1 LDFKIEPI
9 QNPNLG
15 PRVSPAPF
23 FSRRRIKLLGLGIA
37 ILLVVGL
44 VFFFMGRGSF
54 SESRVELKIDGPQE
68 ISAGA
73 SVSYKVTYANNNKI
87 SLSDIKL
94 NFFYPLDAIVTRDNN
109 VLNIT
114 NENFDIGELE
124 SGESGEK
131 TLTAFVVG
139 DRGNIK
145 TARATLTFKPSN
157 LSSIFKKEASLATTI
172 TTLAVPITLVA
183 PPTVINGQNISY
195 LIDYRNQ
202 SSGDLQ
208 DLRFQVHYP
217 NGFKSSQFSP
227 QPTSR
232 SQGQDIWVI
241 PALKQGGGARI
252 TIQGALSGNERE
264 TKTISVVLQKKIAMA
279 TGDNYIDFEKTEA
292 SSIIATPLLS
302 VGLTVN
308 DSADYIA
315 HAGDLLRYKA
325 NLKNNSDSDIAGL
338 SFSVHLDGSMFDLA
352 SVRSDGFFDSRVG
365 TIYWN
370 SSTVSALNNLGA
382 NQSATVEFEARLKS
396 SFSGSL
402 GARESFVKAAAHLET
417 PNVPADLN
425 MDKLTA
431 DSELVTRISSSP
443 TFAQKVLLNDS
454 IFGSSGP
461 FPPKVNSK
469 TAFTIRWNL
478 VNPSSDLSS
487 AKVTAVLMPGVTW
500 EGRARVSGS
509 QPQPVYD
516 ARQGT
521 VTWDLGTLPA
531 GVGVSFPQYEADFQI
546 SITPS
551 VNQAGGTVPLLK
563 NVSLEGIDTFTKERI
578 LRTIPDVATSNVSDS
593 SASGNVQE

>member
-1 LDFKIEPI
+1 MDFKIEPI
-9 QNPNLG
+9 QNPNL
-15 PRVSPAPF
+15 APPPHRPF
-23 FSRRRIKLLGLGIA
+23 LSFSKAKLIIIGLTT
-37 ILLVVGL
+37 LLVVGL
-44 VFFFMGRGSF
+44 VFFFMGHGSF
-54 SESRVELKIDGPQE
+54 SEGRVELKIEGPQE

-73 SVSYKVTYANNNKI
+73 SVSYRVTYANNNKI
-87 SLSDIKL
+87 SLSDVKL

-114 NENFDIGELE
+114 NENFDIGGLE

-202 SSGDLQ
+202 SGEDLQ
-208 DLRFQVHYP
+208 DLRFQVRYP
-217 NGFKSSQFSP
+217 NGFKPSQYSP
-227 QPTSR
+227 QPMNR
-232 SQGQDIWVI
+232 SQDQDIWTV
-241 PALKQGGGARI
+241 PALKQGEGARI

-264 TKTISVVLQKKIAMA
+264 TKTISVVLQKKITTA
-279 TGDNYIDFEKTEA
+279 TGDNYVDFEKTEA
-292 SSIIATPLLS
+292 SSVIATPLLS
-302 VGLTVN
+302 IGLVVN
-308 DSADYIA
+308 DSADYTA

-325 NLKNNSDSDIAGL
+325 NLKNNSDSDITGL
-338 SFSVHLDGSMFDLA
+338 SFSVHLDGSMFDFA

-396 SFSGSL
+396 SFSGGL
-402 GARESFVKAAAHLET
+402 GARESFVRATAHLET

-431 DSELVTRISSSP
+431 DSELITRISSSP

-454 IFGSSGP
+454 VFGSSGP

-487 AKVTAVLMPGVTW
+487 AKVTATLMPGVAW
-500 EGRARVSGS
+500 EGKARVSGS

-563 NVSLEGIDTFTKERI
+563 NVSFEGTDTFTKERI
-578 LRTIPDVATSNVSDS
+578 MRTIPDVATSNVSDS

>member
-1 LDFKIEPI
+1 M
-9 QNPNLG
+9 
-15 PRVSPAPF
+15 
-23 FSRRRIKLLGLGIA
+23 LGLGIA
-37 ILLVVGL
+37 ILLVV
-44 VFFFMGRGSF
+44 VIAFFFMGRGSF
-54 SESRVELKIDGPQE
+54 SESRVELKIEGPQE

-87 SLSDIKL
+87 SLSDVKL
-94 NFFYPLDAIVTRDNN
+94 GFFYPPDAIVTRDNS
-109 VLNIT
+109 VLNVT
-114 NENFDIGELE
+114 NENFDIGGLK

-208 DLRFQVHYP
+208 DLRFQVRYP

-227 QPTSR
+227 QPMSR
-232 SQGQDIWVI
+232 SQGQDIWTI
-241 PALKQGGGARI
+241 PVLKQGEGARI

-264 TKTISVVLQKKIAMA
+264 TKTISVVLQKKIATT
-279 TGDNYIDFEKTEA
+279 TGDNYVDFEKSEA
-292 SSIIATPLLS
+292 SSVIATPLLS
-302 VGLTVN
+302 VGLIVN
-308 DSADYIA
+308 DSADYTA

-325 NLKNNSDSDIAGL
+325 NLKNNSDSDITGL
-338 SFSVHLDGSMFDLA
+338 SFSVHLDGSMFDFT

-402 GARESFVKAAAHLET
+402 GARESFVKATAHLET

-454 IFGSSGP
+454 VFGSSGP

-487 AKVTAVLMPGVTW
+487 AKVTAVLMPGVVW
-500 EGRARVSGS
+500 EEKARVSGS

-551 VNQAGGTVPLLK
+551 VNQVGGAVPLLK
-563 NVSLEGIDTFTKERI
+563 NVGLEGTDTFTKERI
-578 LRTIPDVATSNVSDS
+578 LRTIPDVTTSNVGDS

>member
-1 LDFKIEPI
+1 MDFKIEPI

-15 PRVSPAPF
+15 PRVSPSPF
-23 FSRRRIKLLGLGIA
+23 FSRRRIKLLGFSLL
-37 ILLVVGL
+37 ILLTIAL
-44 VFFFMGRGSF
+44 VFFFLGRESF
-54 SESRVELKIDGPQE
+54 SEGKVDLKIEGPQE

-73 SVSYKVTYANNNKI
+73 SVSYKITYANNNKI
-87 SLSDIKL
+87 SLSDVKL
-94 NFFYPLDAIVTRDNN
+94 SFFYPPDAIVTRDNN
-109 VLNIT
+109 VLNVT
-114 NENFDIGELE
+114 NENFDIGGLK

-157 LSSIFKKEASLATTI
+157 LSSIFKKEASLAITI

-202 SSGDLQ
+202 SGGDLQ
-208 DLRFQVHYP
+208 DLRFQVRYP
-217 NGFKSSQFSP
+217 SGFKSSQYSP
-227 QPTSR
+227 QPTTR

-241 PALKQGGGARI
+241 SVLKQGEGARI

-264 TKTISVVLQKKIAMA
+264 TKTISVVLQKKIATA
-279 TGDNYIDFEKTEA
+279 AGDSYVDFEKTEA
-292 SSIIATPLLS
+292 SSVIATPLLS
-302 VGLTVN
+302 VGLVVN
-308 DSADYIA
+308 DSPDYTA

-325 NLKNNSDSDIAGL
+325 DLKNNSNSSITGL
-338 SFSVHLDGSMFDLA
+338 SFSVHLDGNMFDFA
-352 SVRSDGFFDSRVG
+352 SVRSNGFFDSRVG

-370 SSTVSALNNLGA
+370 SSTISALNNLGA
-382 NQSATVEFEARLKS
+382 NQSAMVEFEASLKS
-396 SFSGSL
+396 SFSGGL
-402 GARESFVKAAAHLET
+402 GARESFVKATAHLET
-417 PNVPADLN
+417 PNVPADLDI
-425 MDKLTA
+425 DKLTA
-431 DSELVTRISSSP
+431 DSELITRISSSP
-443 TFAQKVLLNDS
+443 TFVQKVLLNDS
-454 IFGSSGP
+454 VFGSSGP

-469 TAFTIRWNL
+469 TAFTIRWDL

-487 AKVTAVLMPGVTW
+487 AKITATLMPGVVW
-500 EGRARVSGS
+500 EERARVSGS

-521 VTWDLGTLPA
+521 VIWDLGTLPA
-531 GVGVSFPQYEADFQI
+531 GIGVSFPQYEADFQI

-551 VNQAGGTVPLLK
+551 VNQAGGPVPLLK
-563 NVSLEGIDTFTKERI
+563 NVSFEGTDTFTKERI
-578 LRTIPDVATSNVSDS
+578 LRTIPDVTTSNVSDS